1 MIKRGVLELNK
12 GKMYMINRSGRT
24 PVVSGQYLYLNV
36 ENIWVPVIIK
46 FSDKERKWTFEH
58 LDDIEVAGRNVAV

>member
-1 MIKRGVLELNK
+1 MKRGVLELNR
-12 GKMYMINRSGRT
+12 GQMYMISRTGRM

-36 ENIWVPVIIK
+36 DNIWVPVIIK
-46 FSDKERKWTFEH
+46 FSDKERRWSFEH